1 MSQRATAHILIY
13 SATRGYRHDSIPAS
27 IEALKAKAS
36 SINVAFDAT
45 EDQSWFTDDRLKQYD
60 AVLFLNNSGEV
71 LDDAGKAAFQ
81 KYLNLGGN
89 FIGIHC
95 AAACLYETE
104 FYQKELGALFDYHPD
119 ICNATVNVIG
129 PAHPSTDVLPRQWDV
144 FDEMC
149 AVYDP
154 TSAVLRPI
162 SFLHPGT
169 TSCQTLVTSAL
180 L

>member
-1 MSQRATAHILIY
+1 MDSLTGDFAHI
-13 SATRGYRHDSIPAS
+13 
-27 IEALKAKAS
+27 
-36 SINVAFDAT
+36 
-45 EDQSWFTDDRLKQYD
+45 Q
-60 AVLFLNNSGEV
+60 
-71 LDDAGKAAFQ
+71 
-81 KYLNLGGN
+81 
-89 FIGIHC
+89 
-95 AAACLYETE
+95 
-104 FYQKELGALFDYHPD
+104 
-119 ICNATVNVIG
+119 TVNVIG